1 MTLKTE
7 TVLDSLV
14 AGVRED
20 LAADKSAVSE
30 TELRGLAQDAVPA
43 RSLFDALRRPAGG
56 VDSSGVDS
64 SGVDPDGGK
73 ISVIAEVK
81 KASPSKGLIVDRFA
95 PREIAAGYQ
104 AGGAAAV
111 SVLTER
117 RRFLGHLDHLREVRE
132 VVDLPIIRKEF
143 IFDPYQI
150 IEARAAGADA
160 ILLIAAVLDVPE
172 LIDLQG
178 RAAELGMDA
187 LIEVH
192 TEEEMARALEAG
204 VRILGVN
211 NRNLKTF
218 ETDAAHTFRLIGQI
232 PAARREELVFVSESG
247 IFGWKE
253 VAPLVA
259 AGVDAILVGE
269 SLMRSADP
277 AALLRELRGLG
288 GQETR

>member
-7 TVLDSLV
+7 TVLDALV

-20 LAADKSAVSE
+20 LAADKAAVSE
-30 TELRGLAQDAVPA
+30 AELRGLVQEAAPA
-43 RSLFDALRRPAGG
+43 RSLFDALRRPAGE
-56 VDSSGVDS
+56 VDA
-64 SGVDPDGGK
+64 DGGK

-81 KASPSKGLIVDRFA
+81 KASPSKGLIAERFE
-95 PREIAAGYQ
+95 PTEIAAGYQ

-117 RRFLGHLDHLREVRE
+117 RRFLGHLDHLRAVRG

-150 IEARAAGADA
+150 LEARAAGADA
-160 ILLIAAVLDVPE
+160 ILLIAAVLDTPE
-172 LIDLQG
+172 MTDLQG
-178 RAAELGMDA
+178 RAADLGMDS
-187 LIEVH
+187 LVEVH
-192 TEEEMARALEAG
+192 TGEEMARALEAG

-218 ETDAAHTFRLIGQI
+218 ETDPAHTFRLIAQI
-232 PAARREELVFVSESG
+232 PAARRGGLVFVSESG

-288 GQETR
+288 GA